1 MRPHRVMIQG
11 VPADC
16 VTRASALETV
26 EHMLRGMAAQ
36 SIFAVNPEKVM
47 AAKTNPRLLDILGRG
62 GLLLPDGIGV
72 VAATRLLR
80 LGRMERVPGC
90 EFMLALCE
98 LAARRGHGIF
108 LFGGSPETNAMAE
121 QVLVRRYPGLRVV
134 GRQHGYLSDSEMPAL
149 IERVNGSGAA
159 LLFVALGSPKQEV
172 WIDAHRSRLRVK
184 VCQGVGG
191 TFDVISGR
199 VRRAPRVFRMAHLEW
214 FYRLATQP
222 TRLARQRALPRFAV
236 GVLKDLASGLTA
248 RMSISRR
255 RHKPVSLSD

>member
-1 MRPHRVMIQG
+1 MRPHRVTIQG

-26 EHMLRGMAAQ
+26 EHMLRGTAAQ

-47 AAKTNPRLLDILGRG
+47 AARTDPRLGAILGRA

-72 VAATRLLR
+72 VAAARLLG

-98 LAARRGHGIF
+98 LAARRDLGIF
-108 LFGGSPETNAMAE
+108 LFGGSPESNSQAE
-121 QVLVRRYPGLRVV
+121 HVLLRRYPGLRVA
-134 GRQHGYLSDSEMPAL
+134 GRQHGYLADTETPGL
-149 IERVNGSGAA
+149 INRINRSGAE
-159 LLFVALGSPKQEV
+159 LLFVALGSPKQEL
-172 WIDAHRSRLRVK
+172 WIDAYHPQLRVK

-199 VRRAPRVFRMAHLEW
+199 VRRAPRAFRTAHLEW

-222 TRLARQRALPRFAV
+222 TRLTRQRALPRFAV

-248 RMSISRR
+248 KFPINGRR
-255 RHKPVSLSD
+255 RKSMPVSN

>member
-1 MRPHRVMIQG
+1 VTIQG

-26 EHMLRGMAAQ
+26 EHMLRGTAAQ

-47 AAKTNPRLLDILGRG
+47 AARTNPRLLDILGRG

-108 LFGGSPETNAMAE
+108 LFGGSPETNALAE
-121 QVLVRRYPGLRVV
+121 HVLRRRYPGLRVV
-134 GRQHGYLSDSEMPAL
+134 GRQHGYLSDIEMPAL
-149 IERVNGSGAA
+149 IERINASGAD

-172 WIDAHRSRLRVK
+172 WIDAHRPQLRVK

-199 VRRAPRVFRMAHLEW
+199 VRRAPRLFRAAYLEW

-222 TRLARQRALPRFAV
+222 KRLFRQTALPRFAV
-236 GVLKDLASGLTA
+236 GVFRDLVVGLTA
-248 RMSISRR
+248 RDSIANRR
-255 RHKPVSLSD
+255 RKPASTAR

>member
-1 MRPHRVMIQG
+1 
-11 VPADC
+11 
-16 VTRASALETV
+16 
-26 EHMLRGMAAQ
+26 MLRGTAAQ

-72 VAATRLLR
+72 VAAARLLG

-90 EFMLALCE
+90 EFMLALCD

-108 LFGGSPETNAMAE
+108 LFGGSPETNAQAE
-121 QVLVRRYPGLRVV
+121 HVLRRRYPGLRVV
-134 GRQHGYLSDSEMPAL
+134 GRQHGYLSDAEMPAL
-149 IERVNGSGAA
+149 IERINGSGAD
-159 LLFVALGSPKQEV
+159 LLFVALGSPKQEG
-172 WIDAHRSRLRVK
+172 WIDAHCSQLRVK

-199 VRRAPRVFRMAHLEW
+199 VRRAPRVFRAAHLEW

-222 TRLARQRALPRFAV
+222 ARLARQRALPRFAV
-236 GVLKDLASGLTA
+236 AVLKDLASGLTT
-248 RMSISRR
+248 RFRISGRR
-255 RHKPVSLSD
+255 RKPVSLLH